1 MMQFSDPQA
10 LALLDTH
17 DDAQLDAL
25 PFGVVALGEGGIVLA
40 YNAQES
46 EKSGLSA
53 ASVLGKEFFQAV
65 APCTNNFMVA
75 HRFESEIELDVTLP
89 YTFTFR
95 MRPTPVTLRLLRSA
109 GARRMYMLVDWQ
121 S

>member
-1 MMQFSDPQA
+1 MQFSDPDA
-10 LALLDTH
+10 LTLLDGY

-25 PFGVVALGEGGIVLA
+25 PFGVIAMGEDGTVLA
-40 YNAQES
+40 YNARES
-46 EKSGLSA
+46 EKSGLPA
-53 ASVLGKEFFQAV
+53 AGVLGREFFQAV

-75 HRFESEIELDVTLP
+75 HRFETEVELDATIP

-109 GARRMYMLVDWQ
+109 SARRMYLLVSWLP
-121 S
+121 